1 LLTDF
6 DKEALIQR
14 MESFFNPNISYKEW
28 KAQNPGLAEKTNR
41 FDAESVRE
49 YLTRRGFK
57 PENVVR
63 YQYRPFDVRWL
74 YWELETKLL
83 DEKREEYFPL
93 VTTRNVWLTAGQR
106 NRKED
111 FYQPQF
117 TSLLGD
123 HHIVESNV
131 GMFPLLVRPIYSLYA
146 ARNEESWEPN
156 LSDQAKRFLGVIDA
170 DPDSLFF
177 HTLGL
182 LNSPKY
188 RVENAGALRQNWPR
202 VPLPDSKK
210 TLLASTALGRRMA
223 ALLDTEAPVKEVT
236 SHGIRGE
243 LKPIASVTRVGSGSL
258 KESELALKAGW
269 GHAGKGGIT
278 MPGKGKLLER
288 DYSPAERKAVLDGAR
303 ALGLSGENTFEHLG
317 ENTCDIYLNDVA
329 YWSNIPIRV
338 WQYTTGGYQ
347 VIKKWLSYREQSLL
361 GRPLS
366 KDEVRYVQEMARRI
380 AAILLLE
387 PALDANYE
395 SIKEN
400 TYPWEGDHRA

>member
-1 LLTDF
+1 
-6 DKEALIQR
+6 
-14 MESFFNPNISYKEW
+14 
-28 KAQNPGLAEKTNR
+28 
-41 FDAESVRE
+41 
-49 YLTRRGFK
+49 
-57 PENVVR
+57 
-63 YQYRPFDVRWL
+63 
-74 YWELETKLL
+74 
-83 DEKREEYFPL
+83 
-93 VTTRNVWLTAGQR
+93 
-106 NRKED
+106 
-111 FYQPQF
+111 
-117 TSLLGD
+117 
-123 HHIVESNV
+123 
-131 GMFPLLVRPIYSLYA
+131 MFPLLVRPINSLYA
-146 ARNEESWEPN
+146 ARNEDPWEPN
-156 LSDQAKRFLGVIDA
+156 LSDHAKRFLGVIVA

-210 TLLASTALGRRMA
+210 TLLASAALGRRMA
-223 ALLDTEAPVKEVT
+223 ALLDTEAQVKEVT
-236 SHGIRGE
+236 SHGIRAE

-288 DYSPAERKAVLDGAR
+288 NYSATERKAVLDGAR
-303 ALGLSGENTFEHLG
+303 ALGLSGENAFEQLG

-338 WQYTTGGYQ
+338 WHYTIGGYQ
-347 VIKKWLSYREQSLL
+347 VIKKWLSYREESLL

-366 KDEVRYVQEMARRI
+366 KDEVRFVQEMARRI

-395 SIKEN
+395 SVKEN
-400 TYPWEGDHRA
+400 TYLWEGDHRA